1 MFALSPEDEAA
12 EREKELLSSKANAI
26 RVWLDGA
33 SIVYRKIW
41 LDELFKSCLPTTLKV
56 CLYTVHCLPCTDGSG
71 LGGIRFVASFAINYE
86 GAGER
91 AAV

>member
-1 MFALSPEDEAA
+1 VFALSPEDEAA

-56 CLYTVHCLPCTDGSG
+56 CILCIADWRGFVLSRLLPLIMRERESG
-71 LGGIRFVASFAINYE
+71 RNE
-86 GAGER
+86 
-91 AAV
+91 